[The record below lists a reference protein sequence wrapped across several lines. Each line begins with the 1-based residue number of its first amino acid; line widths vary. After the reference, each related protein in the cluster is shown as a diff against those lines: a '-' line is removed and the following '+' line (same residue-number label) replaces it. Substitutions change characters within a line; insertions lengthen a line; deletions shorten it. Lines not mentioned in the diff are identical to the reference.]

1 MNQFIS
7 SDKQEIIKEGI
18 ISGNRIDGRSL
29 LDSRDLRI
37 LYNDQ
42 LNGVEISL
50 GNTKVFGKITANIT
64 EPRPDKQNQ
73 GFLVFRVDLGL
84 LNSYNS
90 DSGYIRNL
98 NDEIV
103 KVIENSIKGSK

>member
-18 ISGNRIDGRSL
+18 KTGIRIDGRTL
-29 LDSRDLRI
+29 LDARELSI
-37 LYNDQ
+37 LYNQQ

-50 GNTKVFGKITANIT
+50 GKTKVFGKITANIT

-73 GFLVFRVDLGL
+73 GFVAIRVDLGL
-84 LNSYNS
+84 LSAQNT
-90 DSGYIRNL
+90 DSGYIRHL

-103 KVIENSIKGSK
+103 KVIENSMKGSK

>member
-7 SDKQEIIKEGI
+7 NDRRTIIKEGI
-18 ISGNRIDGRSL
+18 KSGNRIDGRTL
-29 LDSRDLRI
+29 LDSRELKI
-37 LYNDQ
+37 LYNEP

-50 GNTKVFGKITANIT
+50 GQTKVFGKITANVT

-73 GFLVFRVDLGL
+73 GFVVIRADLGL
-84 LNSYNS
+84 LNSYSS

-103 KVIENSIKGSK
+103 KIIENSIKGSK

>member
-7 SDKQEIIKEGI
+7 TDKRDLIQQGIK
-18 ISGNRIDGRSL
+18 SGTRLDGRSL
-29 LDSRDLRI
+29 LDSRPLRI
-37 LYNDQ
+37 LYNSQ

-50 GNTKVFGKITANIT
+50 GQTRVFGKITANIT

-73 GFLVFRVDLGL
+73 GFIAIRVDLGL
-84 LNSYNS
+84 LSAYSS